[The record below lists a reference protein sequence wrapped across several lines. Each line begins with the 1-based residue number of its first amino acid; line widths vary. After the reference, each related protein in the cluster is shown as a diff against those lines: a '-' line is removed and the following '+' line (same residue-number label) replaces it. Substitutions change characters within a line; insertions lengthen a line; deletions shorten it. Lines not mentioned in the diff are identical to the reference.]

1 MHSQQPVINMM
12 SVMNLSYK
20 SKESLRQI
28 KPPNFEVMKE

>member
-20 SKESLRQI
+20 SKEQINQI
-28 KPPNFEVMKE
+28 KPHNFEVMKA